1 MTPSSIIKEYQ
12 VFNRNNVNKISQLI
26 LIPIIIVTISII
38 INLINFK
45 IFNEFFFMTLFYL
58 IFSFYINSFV
68 GLIISVPLIAN
79 WIVCYYFAGNLIKQK
94 NVNDCLSFM
103 IILLIGEITLI
114 NFIYLISEG
123 SHLIKNLK
131 IVRLIVIAPIV
142 LIIKLYSIK

>member
-58 IFSFYINSFV
+58 IFSFYINSFY
-68 GLIISVPLIAN
+68 LIISVPLIAN

-131 IVRLIVIAPIV
+131 IVRLMVIAPMV
-142 LIIKLYSIK
+142 LIIKLYAIK